1 MRLNRIAAGLRAVA
15 AGFGALGHVLVV
27 WHAFARL
34 GAVVA
39 ALRAAFEHVRREW
52 AVTRAERGAGLATFG
67 AVDTVLSGLGVLLFA
82 FIGKREAVFETSVA
96 GDLAVG
102 ADFGALHQLRVIVV
116 TFAGSL
122 QRDREQGHQR
132 EHCDS
137 SYKKGVGQ
145 PERRTA
151 KNGKQGSK
159 WDAASCGGDLAIP
172 VGSGRIDRGVGI
184 FSL

>member
-39 ALRAAFEHVRREW
+39 ALRAAFEHVRRER
-52 AVTRAERGAGLATFG
+52 AVARTERGAGLATFG

-102 ADFGALHQLRVIVV
+102 ADFGALHQLRVIVA
-116 TFAGSL
+116 FAGSL

-159 WDAASCGGDLAIP
+159 WDAASCSGDLAISAR
-172 VGSGRIDRGVGI
+172 GGRIDRGVGI